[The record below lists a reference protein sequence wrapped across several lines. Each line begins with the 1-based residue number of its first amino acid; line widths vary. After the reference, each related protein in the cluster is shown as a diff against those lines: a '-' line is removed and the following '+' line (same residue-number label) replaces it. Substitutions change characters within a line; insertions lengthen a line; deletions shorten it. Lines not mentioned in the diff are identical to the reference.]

1 MPNIR
6 KRLVAVL
13 LAALA
18 MSSSQLRADPYLA
31 DFTYPFPVERFDFRS
46 QEQDLWMSFM
56 DFAAARPNGR
66 TVVLLH
72 GKNFC
77 GATWEGVIPAL
88 SDAGYRVVVPDQVG
102 FCRSAKPRAY
112 QFSLHQLAANTHALL
127 EHLKIEQPIV
137 LGHSMGGML
146 AMRYALMY
154 PADTGALVLVNPIGL
169 EDWKAKGVP
178 LATVDELFAK
188 EKKTTRE
195 SIKKYQQKVY
205 YDGQWKPEYDRW
217 VDMLASMYAGKDGD
231 LVAWNQALTTDMV
244 LSQPVIY
251 DIDRIEV
258 PTLLLIGTKDTTALG
273 KDRAPPEAA
282 KSLGNYAALAPAVA
296 KRIKGSSL
304 IAFDDLGHSPQVED
318 RDRFNAAL
326 LKGLEAL
333 PVPAKP

>member
-1 MPNIR
+1 MPVNVLRPLAAFIAI
-6 KRLVAVL
+6 LTL
-13 LAALA
+13 LAPG
-18 MSSSQLRADPYLA
+18 RADPYLA
-31 DFTYPFPVERFDFRS
+31 DFKYPFPVARYDFRS
-46 QEQDLWMSFM
+46 QGHDLWMSYM
-56 DFAAARPNGR
+56 DIPAVRPNGR
-66 TVVLLH
+66 TVVLIH

-88 SDAGYRVVVPDQVG
+88 SDAGYRVIVPDQVG

-127 EHLKIEQPIV
+127 EHLKVDNPII

-178 LATVDELFAK
+178 LATVDALFAK
-188 EKKTTRE
+188 ELNTTRE
-195 SIKKYQQKVY
+195 GIKKYQQAVY
-205 YDGQWKPEYDRW
+205 YDGKWKPEYDRW
-217 VDMLASMYAGKDGD
+217 VDMLASMYTGKDGD

-251 DIDRIEV
+251 EIDQIKV
-258 PTLLLIGTKDTTALG
+258 PTLLLIGMKDTTALG
-273 KDRAPPEAA
+273 KDRAPPEVA
-282 KSLGNYAALAPAVA
+282 KALGNYAALAPAVA
-296 KRIKGSSL
+296 ARIKGASL
-304 IAFDDLGHSPQVED
+304 VTFEDLGHSPQVED

-326 LKGLEAL
+326 LKAL
-333 PVPAKP
+333 DVLLPAARP